1 MPDKNDFSEIIAELL
16 RAQDRTNEKLEKIDN
31 SMDAMR
37 KESKENTDRAIYA
50 FNHFAEA
57 VLKRL
62 GNIDSQIV
70 KIADIDEHLKRL
82 EVEVFKKVTSQ

>member
-37 KESKENTDRAIYA
+37 KESKENTDRMIAA
-50 FNHFAEA
+50 FDRFATTVTDHLSDMRIE
-57 VLKRL
+57 LKKL
-62 GNIDSQIV
+62 SDM
-70 KIADIDEHLKRL
+70 DERLKRL
-82 EVEVFKKVTSQ
+82 EAEVFKKGD